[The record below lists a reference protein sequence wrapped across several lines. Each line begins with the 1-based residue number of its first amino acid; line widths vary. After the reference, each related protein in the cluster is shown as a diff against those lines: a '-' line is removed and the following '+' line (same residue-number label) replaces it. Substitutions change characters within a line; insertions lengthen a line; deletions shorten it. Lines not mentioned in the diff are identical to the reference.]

1 MIRFLGYELN
11 LPIFKIGDF
20 RRLLLSRGLITMAL
34 QVQAVIVGWQIYQIK
49 QEALLLGLI
58 GLTEALPAISC
69 SFFAGHLVD
78 VSKPS
83 KIYKI
88 SLLILTLNTFFILG
102 AVLPYFHFESEGQ
115 LLILFMG
122 IFISGAARSLTSP
135 SAFALIPQI
144 VPRPLFSAAAAMNS
158 STYTFAQIVGPAL
171 GGLIYG
177 FAGPLVAFSL
187 PCLLGLTALFAVYFL
202 NPLVSMSKAADR
214 KRESV
219 IVSILAGM
227 KFVFKNQILLSTMA
241 LDMFS
246 VLFGGA
252 VAVLPIFAD
261 QVFKTGAIGLGLL
274 RAAPA
279 VGSVLVS
286 IYLSLRPMKL
296 ISGSRL
302 LGVIFGFGVA
312 TICFAITTNFYFALF
327 FLVLSGVFDGVNMII
342 RGTIVQLLTP
352 ENMRGRVSSLST
364 IFITSSNEIGAF
376 ESGVAANFMGLI
388 PSVIFGGVMTLV
400 VVLSIS
406 WKVPALRKT
415 KIQS

>member
-1 MIRFLGYELN
+1 MIRFLGERLN
-11 LPIFKIGDF
+11 LPILKIKDF
-20 RRLLLSRGLITMAL
+20 RLLLFSRGLITMAL

-49 QEALLLGLI
+49 QDALLLGLI
-58 GLTEALPAISC
+58 GLTEAIPAIGC

-88 SLLILTLNTFFILG
+88 SLLILMLNTFFILT
-102 AVLPYFHFESEGQ
+102 AVLPEINFHDHAR
-115 LLILFMG
+115 LLILFAG
-122 IFISGAARSLTSP
+122 VFISGAARSLTSP
-135 SAFALIPQI
+135 SAFSLLPQI

-158 STYTFAQIVGPAL
+158 STYTFAQILGPAL

-177 FAGPLVAFSL
+177 FSGAVVAFL
-187 PCLLGLTALFAVYFL
+187 VPCLLAVFAVISVFFL
-202 NPLVSMSKAADR
+202 NPPPPAVIAAR
-214 KRESV
+214 SREPV
-219 IVSILAGM
+219 MKSIHAGM
-227 KFVFKNQILLSTMA
+227 KFVLGNQILLSTMA

-261 QVFKTGAIGLGLL
+261 QVFKTGATGLGLL

-279 VGSVLVS
+279 VGSVLIS
-286 IYLSLRPMKL
+286 IYLSLRPMKV
-296 ISGSRL
+296 ISGARL
-302 LGVIFGFGVA
+302 LAVIFGFGIA
-312 TICFAITTNFYFALF
+312 TILFALTSNFYLALF
-327 FLVLSGVFDGVNMII
+327 FLGLSGIFDGVNMVI
-342 RGTIVQLLTP
+342 RGTIMQLLTP
-352 ENMRGRVSSLST
+352 DNMRGRVSSLST

-400 VVLSIS
+400 VVISIY
-406 WKVPALRKT
+406 WKVPALKETR
-415 KIQS
+415 IQS